1 MENLKFNNLGLNED
15 ILKAIED
22 MGFDAPSKIQ
32 AEVIPIVLQG
42 TDVIG
47 QAQTG
52 TGKTLAFGAPV
63 LNSISNES
71 KKVKS
76 IILAPTRELA
86 IQVYKELTT
95 ISKYTKFRLL
105 PVYGGDSIDRQI
117 KSLKRGIDI
126 VIGTPGRVQ
135 DLINRKALDLSH
147 IEFLVLDEADEM
159 LNMGFVDDIENI
171 LKSCND
177 DRHTLLFSATMPSE
191 IKKIAK
197 KYMKKDAK
205 HVAIA
210 QNSMTVSS
218 VEQYYY
224 EVKQKNK
231 FESLCKV
238 LSVDEPVR
246 AIIFCKTKRGV
257 DELVESMKEKGFSAE
272 GMHGDMTQ
280 NHRLNTLNR
289 FKDRN
294 IHFLVATDVAA
305 RGIDVKDTSHVI
317 NYDLPQDTESY
328 VHRIGRTGRANSK
341 GTAYTFVTPKEFS
354 SLKRIQKISKS
365 KIDKR
370 QLPTMNDVIKAK
382 FDSIL
387 NDVEQTLSKNNFDTF
402 IPLIENLDGKFDLKN
417 VSAALM
423 SMLYNDEISYD
434 YDDDNNT
441 ESSPLDCTRIF
452 LNVGRK
458 DRLNPKILLEFL
470 DNNAN
475 ITKSQVGSIDILD
488 KFTFVDIATDRVGD
502 LMDNCIDKSLC
513 RRKLNIEVA
522 KKSK

>member
-22 MGFDAPSKIQ
+22 MGFETPSKIQ

-42 TDVIG
+42 FDVIG

-95 ISKYTKFRLL
+95 VAKYTKFKLL

-117 KSLKRGIDI
+117 KSLKKGIDI

-135 DLINRKALDLSH
+135 DLINRKALNLSH

-171 LKSCND
+171 LKSCNE
-177 DRHTLLFSATMPSE
+177 DRRTLLFSATMPSE

-218 VEQYYY
+218 VEQFYY

-238 LSVDEPVR
+238 LSVDEPTR
-246 AIIFCKTKRGV
+246 AIIFCKTKKGV
-257 DELVESMKEKGFSAE
+257 DELVSSMKEKGFSAE

-280 NHRLNTLNR
+280 SHRLNTLNR
-289 FKDRN
+289 FKERT
-294 IHFLVATDVAA
+294 IPFLVATDVAA

-328 VHRIGRTGRANSK
+328 VHRIGRTGRANKK

-365 KIDKR
+365 KINKR
-370 QLPTMNDVIKAK
+370 QLPTMDDVLKAK

-387 NDVEQTLSKNNFDTF
+387 NDVEQTLSKDNYNTF
-402 IPLIENLDGKFDLKN
+402 IPLVKDLESKFDLTN
-417 VSAALM
+417 VTAALM

-434 YDDDNNT
+434 YDDDNT
-441 ESSPLDCTRIF
+441 ESNSLDYTRIF

-475 ITKSQVGSIDILD
+475 INKSQVGSIDILD
-488 KFTFVDIATDRVGD
+488 KFAFVDIATDRVGD
-502 LMDNCIDKSLC
+502 LMDNCIDKTLC